1 MSHEN
6 SWRVIYF
13 EVWNHLHEKGRSFC
27 STVDDGERFSQGS
40 ILIPEANFTVLTSI
54 SGWQRSEDKPFV
66 SNCQEASLM
75 WKNMKKPW
83 FLDVSRVPRVPI
95 SSHLTRITLTN
106 PKGVELLADASI
118 RPCFSRAT
126 LAPWST
132 MVLVICRLCICHMYF
147 TFFLHH
153 IDSYSYIYILS
164 TVFKYIYIKNI
175 TV

>member
-1 MSHEN
+1 MNHNDRVVCFFLVGFITQLTQEKAEMSHEN

-83 FLDVSRVPRVPI
+83 FLDVFRVPRVPHSPHI
-95 SSHLTRITLTN
+95 WPGSPWPIRKGLNSSLMPRSGHASPEPPWHL
-106 PKGVELLADASI
+106 GQ
-118 RPCFSRAT
+118 
-126 LAPWST
+126 PW
-132 MVLVICRLCICHMYF
+132 CW
-147 TFFLHH
+147 
-153 IDSYSYIYILS
+153 
-164 TVFKYIYIKNI
+164 
-175 TV
+175 